1 MILGQPIIEI
11 FKNSLVMDI
20 LLFCSIVALA
30 LIIER
35 FIYFRKNGFNTRKG
49 FLQFSSILRSQGPN
63 AALNYVNQRKNTL
76 NALFAIALENRH
88 LESDHLFEVLTS
100 FIIEEKVKFDRYLGG
115 MGTLANAATLLGLL
129 GTVMG
134 LIKSF
139 HNIAITGSGGPAVIS
154 AGIAEALLT
163 TAFGLFIGI
172 PTLFFYNYFTKKS
185 NEMAM
190 ELDGVSDRITVL
202 FSNLKKKAA
211 SQGPATASQPA
222 VNPTPA
228 PQAPAPPPTNAGWKF

>member
-1 MILGQPIIEI
+1 MILGQPLIEI
-11 FKNSLVMDI
+11 FKGSIVMCI
-20 LLFCSIVALA
+20 LLVCSVVALA

-35 FIYFRKNGFNTRKG
+35 SIYFRKNGFDARKG
-49 FLQFSSILRSQGPN
+49 FIQFGQILRNQGVS
-63 AALNYVNQRKNTL
+63 AALNYAAQKKNTL
-76 NALFAIALENRH
+76 NGLFTVALNNRQ
-88 LESDHLFEVLTS
+88 LESDNLFEILSS

-154 AGIAEALLT
+154 GGIAEALMT

-185 NEMAM
+185 SEMTMA
-190 ELDGVSDRITVL
+190 LDGVSDRIVVT
-202 FSNLKKKAA
+202 FDRLKKKSAGAKDAAVPKPAAKPA
-211 SQGPATASQPA
+211 SQQFNMPEADAE
-222 VNPTPA
+222 
-228 PQAPAPPPTNAGWKF
+228 WKF

>member
-1 MILGQPIIEI
+1 MILGQPLIEI
-11 FKNSLVMDI
+11 FKGSIVMCI
-20 LLFCSIVALA
+20 LLVCSVVALA

-35 FIYFRKNGFNTRKG
+35 FIYFRKNGFDARKG
-49 FLQFSSILRSQGPN
+49 FIRFGQILRNQGVS
-63 AALNYVNQRKNTL
+63 AALNYAAQKKNTL
-76 NALFAIALENRH
+76 NGLFTVALNNRQ
-88 LESDHLFEVLTS
+88 LESDNLFEILS
-100 FIIEEKVKFDRYLGG
+100 GFIIEEKVKFDRYLGG

-154 AGIAEALLT
+154 GGIAEALMT

-185 NEMAM
+185 SEMAM
-190 ELDGVSDRITVL
+190 ALDGVSDRIVVT
-202 FSNLKKKAA
+202 FDRLKKKSAGAKDAA
-211 SQGPATASQPA
+211 APKPAAK
-222 VNPTPA
+222 PA
-228 PQAPAPPPTNAGWKF
+228 PQQFSTPEADAEWKF

>member
-1 MILGQPIIEI
+1 MILGQPLIEI
-11 FKNSLVMDI
+11 FKGSIVMVI
-20 LLFCSIVALA
+20 LLVCSVVALA

-35 FIYFRKNGFNTRKG
+35 FIYFRKYGFNARKG
-49 FLQFSSILRSQGPN
+49 FIQFGQILRNQGVS
-63 AALNYVNQRKNTL
+63 AALNYAAQKKDTL
-76 NALFAIALENRH
+76 NGLFTVALNNRH
-88 LESDHLFEVLTS
+88 LESDNLFEILSS

-154 AGIAEALLT
+154 GGIAEALMT

-185 NEMAM
+185 SEMAM
-190 ELDGVSDRITVL
+190 ALDGVSDRVVVM
-202 FSNLKKKAA
+202 FDRLKKKSAGSKDA
-211 SQGPATASQPA
+211 PA
-222 VNPTPA
+222 PTPGAKPA
-228 PQAPAPPPTNAGWKF
+228 PQQFNTPEAGAEWKF

>member
-11 FKNSLVMDI
+11 FKSSLVMDI
-20 LLFCSIVALA
+20 LLVCSIIALA

-35 FIYFRKNGFNTRKG
+35 FIYFTRNGFNTRKG
-49 FLQFSSILRSQGPN
+49 YLQFSQIVRTQGSN
-63 AALNYVNQRKNTL
+63 AALNYVNQRRDTL
-76 NALFAIALENRH
+76 NALFALALNNHH
-88 LESDHLFEVLTS
+88 LDSDNLFEVLTS
-100 FIIEEKVKFDRYLGG
+100 FIIEQKVKFDRYLGG

-154 AGIAEALLT
+154 SGIAEALLT

-190 ELDGVSDRITVL
+190 ELDGVSDRIIVL
-202 FSNLKKKAA
+202 FNNLKKRAVKTPT
-211 SQGPATASQPA
+211 SDVPQKPTITPPADTAW
-222 VNPTPA
+222 N
-228 PQAPAPPPTNAGWKF
+228 F

>member
-1 MILGQPIIEI
+1 MILGQPLIEI
-11 FKNSLVMDI
+11 FKGSIVMCI
-20 LLFCSIVALA
+20 LLVCSIIALA

-35 FIYFRKNGFNTRKG
+35 FIYFKKNGFNARKG
-49 FLQFSSILRSQGPN
+49 FIQFGQILRTQGVN
-63 AALNYVNQRKNTL
+63 AALNYASQKKNTL
-76 NALFAIALENRH
+76 NGLFTVALNNRQ
-88 LESDHLFEVLTS
+88 LGSDNLFEILSS
-100 FIIEEKVKFDRYLGG
+100 FIVEEKMKFDRYLGG

-154 AGIAEALLT
+154 GGIAEALMT

-185 NEMAM
+185 SELAMA
-190 ELDGVSDRITVL
+190 LDGVSDRIVVM
-202 FSNLKKKAA
+202 FDKLKKKGTGAKDA
-211 SQGPATASQPA
+211 PATKPA
-222 VNPTPA
+222 TNPL
-228 PQAPAPPPTNAGWKF
+228 PQQSSPSGPDSDWNF

>member
-1 MILGQPIIEI
+1 MILGQPIIDI
-11 FKNSLVMDI
+11 FKGSLVMVI

-35 FIYFRKNGFNTRKG
+35 FIYFSRNRFDPRKG
-49 FLQFSSILRSQGPN
+49 FIQFSQLVRNQGVN
-63 AALNYVNQRKNTL
+63 ATSNYVSQKKNTL
-76 NALFAIALENRH
+76 NGLFSVALNNRQ
-88 LESDHLFEVLTS
+88 LDSDNLLDLLSS
-100 FIIEEKVKFDRYLGG
+100 FIVEEKVKFDRYLGG

-154 AGIAEALLT
+154 SGIAEALLT

-185 NEMAM
+185 SELAM
-190 ELDGVSDRITVL
+190 ELDGVSDRIVVL
-202 FSNLKKKAA
+202 FSNMKRKAA
-211 SQGPATASQPA
+211 GQAGKTGPSK
-222 VNPTPA
+222 PTP
-228 PQAPAPPPTNAGWKF
+228 PPAPPADEGWNF

>member
-1 MILGQPIIEI
+1 MILGQPIFDI
-11 FKNSLVMDI
+11 FKGSLVMVI
-20 LLFCSIVALA
+20 LLFCSVVALA

-35 FIYFRKNGFNTRKG
+35 FIYFSRNRFDPRKG
-49 FLQFSSILRSQGPN
+49 FIQFSQMVRNQGVN
-63 AALNYVNQRKNTL
+63 AAFNFVGQKKNTL
-76 NALFAIALENRH
+76 NGLFSVALNNRQ
-88 LESDHLFEVLTS
+88 LDSDNLLDLLSS
-100 FIIEEKVKFDRYLGG
+100 FIVEEKVKFDRYLGG

-154 AGIAEALLT
+154 SGIAEALLT

-185 NEMAM
+185 SELAL
-190 ELDGVSDRITVL
+190 ELDGVSDRIVVL
-202 FSNLKKKAA
+202 FSNMKKKAA
-211 SQGPATASQPA
+211 GQTGKASPSK
-222 VNPTPA
+222 
-228 PQAPAPPPTNAGWKF
+228 PAPPPAPPADEGWNF

>member
-1 MILGQPIIEI
+1 MILGQPILQI
-11 FKNSLVMDI
+11 FKNSIVMDI
-20 LLFCSIVALA
+20 LLLCSIIALA

-35 FIYFRKNGFNTRKG
+35 FLYFARNGFNTRKG
-49 FLQFSSILRSQGPN
+49 FLQFSQVLRGQGVN
-63 AALNYVNQRKNTL
+63 AALNIAGQKKNSL
-76 NALFAIALENRH
+76 NGLFMLALNNRH
-88 LESDHLFEVLTS
+88 LESDNLFEVLS
-100 FIIEEKVKFDRYLGG
+100 SYIIEEKVKFDRYLGG

-154 AGIAEALLT
+154 GGIAEALLT

-185 NEMAM
+185 TEQAM
-190 ELDGVSDRITVL
+190 ELDGISDRIIVL
-202 FSNLKKKAA
+202 FDNLKKKSAQK
-211 SQGPATASQPA
+211 SSGATPHAPPQQPA
-222 VNPTPA
+222 QPPA
-228 PQAPAPPPTNAGWKF
+228 GDWNF

>member
-1 MILGQPIIEI
+1 MILGQPLIEI
-11 FKNSLVMDI
+11 FKGSLVMII
-20 LLFCSIVALA
+20 LLLCSIVALA

-35 FIYFRKNGFNTRKG
+35 LIYFARNGFNARKG
-49 FLQFSSILRSQGPN
+49 FLQFSQIMRTQGTN
-63 AALNYVNQRKNTL
+63 AAVNYSNQKKNTL
-76 NALFAIALENRH
+76 NGLFTIALNNRH
-88 LESDHLFEVLTS
+88 LESDNLFEVLSS

-154 AGIAEALLT
+154 GGIAEALLT

-190 ELDGVSDRITVL
+190 ELDGVSDRIVVL
-202 FSNLKKKAA
+202 FDNLKKKAA
-211 SQGPATASQPA
+211 GQATAPA
-222 VNPTPA
+222 QQAAQAPPTP
-228 PQAPAPPPTNAGWKF
+228 PPADTSWKF